1 LHRLTRNL
9 HILAFITII
18 ILVSGWYYQHYST
31 NHSIQQNT
39 RQTAELSIQSLS
51 SDIGNKLAR
60 QSRTIEAAAT
70 FIAMQQWDDN
80 ETLSYLEALLENN
93 DNFVSIYYGTSDNVM
108 INASSWNPPD
118 RFDLREQ
125 PWYTKAL
132 DEEETIFTEAFIS
145 TSSDLIIVSIACPVY
160 DSSSGELLGVVGGDL
175 SMEQI
180 MNLVQ
185 GKSSEKIGYSFLI
198 DSEGNVL
205 AHPELEYGPDADF
218 VTLEDIN
225 DNLLEL
231 HNNNEMLN
239 NPILLDESE
248 GYLAYLPVDH
258 TDWHLVTFIPFD
270 GIMANPEQ
278 MSAEYLIAGTV
289 ILMVFLL
296 FILYQHL
303 FVYRPLM
310 ALEKHIKQIDIED
323 KTGYRIPVNKCGE
336 FAILGKTINRLL
348 DKVHTY
354 LNKLEEN
361 EESLRAANNELETI
375 LGQLTTAEEALD
387 YSEEKLYYLSY
398 HDQLTGLYNRFFFEA
413 RLRQLSEKPEYPTT
427 LISTDIDGLKL
438 INDTIGQSAG
448 NRLLKICAN
457 MVSEA
462 LNGQGILARVGGD
475 EFSAILPMV
484 SKEEGEKI
492 ARQIRYQVNHYNKTH
507 ANLPLSLSIGVATTE
522 DSSISLK
529 KLLKLADDQMVR
541 NKLHRHGSARNN
553 VVHSLVTT
561 MGERDN
567 FSGGHSKRLEKMC
580 LTVGEKMGLSS
591 QQLGDLALLAQVHD
605 LGKVAIPDA
614 VLFKPGPLT
623 EEEWQVM
630 KQHSE
635 KGYRIASSSTDLAA
649 VADLILRH
657 HEHWDGNGYPLGLK
671 GNEIP
676 VECRILAVADAFDV
690 MTNERPYKKPVSVKA
705 ALQEIRACSGSQF
718 DPAITEKFIS
728 LIESGRF
735 NKI

>member
-1 LHRLTRNL
+1 MHRLTRNL

-225 DNLLEL
+225 GNLLEL

-270 GIMANPEQ
+270 GIMATPEQ

-375 LGQLTTAEEALD
+375 LRQLTTAEEALD

-635 KGYRIASSSTDLAA
+635 KGYRIASSSTELAA

>member
-1 LHRLTRNL
+1 MHRLTRNL

-225 DNLLEL
+225 GNLLEL

-270 GIMANPEQ
+270 GIMATPEQ

>member
-1 LHRLTRNL
+1 MHRLTRNL

-31 NHSIQQNT
+31 NHSILQNT

-60 QSRTIEAAAT
+60 QGRTIEAAAT
-70 FIAMQQWDDN
+70 FIALQQWDDN
-80 ETLSYLEALLENN
+80 EILSYLEALLENN
-93 DNFVSIYYGTSDNVM
+93 ENFITIYYGTPDNKL
-108 INASSWNPPD
+108 INASGWEPPED
-118 RFDLREQ
+118 FDLRERL
-125 PWYTKAL
+125 WYKKAL
-132 DEEETIFTEAFIS
+132 DEEEAIFTEAFVNA
-145 TSSDLIIVSIACPVY
+145 SSELIIITVAYPVY

-175 SMEQI
+175 SMEQVV
-180 MNLVQ
+180 NLVQ
-185 GKSSEKIGYSFLI
+185 GKSSERIGYSFLV
-198 DSEGNVL
+198 DSEGKVL
-205 AHPELEYGPDADF
+205 AHPELEYDPDAGF
-218 VTLEDIN
+218 VTLEEMN
-225 DNLLEL
+225 GKLAEL
-231 HNNNEMLN
+231 HNNNDVLN
-239 NPILLDESE
+239 NPVLIDESE

-258 TDWHLVTFIPFD
+258 TDWHLATFIPFD
-270 GIMANPEQ
+270 GIMANSEQ
-278 MSAEYLIAGTV
+278 MNAEYLIAGTV

-296 FILYQHL
+296 FVIYQHL
-303 FVYRPLM
+303 FVYRPLL

-323 KTGYRIPVNKCGE
+323 KSGYRIPVNKCGE

-354 LNKLEEN
+354 LGQLKEN
-361 EESLRAANNELETI
+361 EASLKTANNELETI
-375 LGQLTTAEEALD
+375 LRQLTTAEEALD

-398 HDQLTGLYNRFFFEA
+398 HDQLTGLYNRSFFEA

-462 LNGQGILARVGGD
+462 LNGEGILARVGGD
-475 EFSAILPMV
+475 EFSAILPLV

-507 ANLPLSLSIGVATTE
+507 TNLPLSLSIGVATTE
-522 DSSISLK
+522 DRSISLK

-553 VVHSLVTT
+553 VVRSLLTA

-567 FSGGHSKRLEKMC
+567 YSGGHSKRLEKMC
-580 LTVGEKMGLSS
+580 LVIGEKMGLSS

-605 LGKVAIPDA
+605 LGKVATPEAI
-614 VLFKPGPLT
+614 LFKPGPLT

-649 VADLILRH
+649 VANLILRH

-671 GNEIP
+671 GTEIP
-676 VECRILAVADAFDV
+676 VECRILSLADAFDI
-690 MTNERPYKKPVSVKA
+690 MTNERPYKEPVSVKA
-705 ALQEIRACSGSQF
+705 ALQEIRDCSGSQF
-718 DPAITEKFIS
+718 DPNITEIFIS
-728 LIESGRF
+728 LVESGRF